1 MEEHL
6 QESATPDEQ
15 NEKKKKS
22 ARRELMEWLL
32 VIVGGVCAALLISN
46 FILFNAR
53 IPSSSMESTIMVGD
67 RVIGLR
73 FAYWFSEPERGDIVI
88 FRYPDNEE
96 KIYIKR
102 VIGLPGETVEI
113 IDGKVYIDGSEQPL
127 QEDYVNG
134 VPTGN
139 YGPYVV
145 PENSYFMLGDNR
157 GNSEDSRFWTNKFVK
172 KEKIL
177 AKAVV
182 RYYPGIKLL
191 TE

>member
-6 QESATPDEQ
+6 QEPATPDEQ

-22 ARRELMEWLL
+22 AGRELMEWLL

>member
-6 QESATPDEQ
+6 QESVTPDEQ

-22 ARRELMEWLL
+22 AGRELMEWLL

>member
-6 QESATPDEQ
+6 QESVTPSEQ

-22 ARRELMEWLL
+22 AGRELMEWLL

>member
-1 MEEHL
+1 
-6 QESATPDEQ
+6 
-15 NEKKKKS
+15 
-22 ARRELMEWLL
+22 
-32 VIVGGVCAALLISN
+32 
-46 FILFNAR
+46 
-53 IPSSSMESTIMVGD
+53 MVGD

>member
-22 ARRELMEWLL
+22 AGRELMEWLL

-145 PENSYFMLGDNR
+145 PENSYCMLGDNR

>member
-1 MEEHL
+1 
-6 QESATPDEQ
+6 
-15 NEKKKKS
+15 
-22 ARRELMEWLL
+22 
-32 VIVGGVCAALLISN
+32 
-46 FILFNAR
+46 
-53 IPSSSMESTIMVGD
+53 
-67 RVIGLR
+67 
-73 FAYWFSEPERGDIVI
+73 
-88 FRYPDNEE
+88 
-96 KIYIKR
+96 
-102 VIGLPGETVEI
+102 
-113 IDGKVYIDGSEQPL
+113 VYIDGSEQPL